1 MEQHDE
7 RLWELEICKCDDG
20 DILLEQGVCWSC
32 SESLQ
37 IRLHRSQI
45 PLIAE
50 LVGLVPAGD
59 VARATERLEDRLKLL
74 VSLIRAH
81 CKPHEPLRMIVED
94 LLMSLGEKPVQGQLV
109 LPST

>member
-1 MEQHDE
+1 MELPDE
-7 RLWELEICKCDDG
+7 KLWQLEIKQCDDG
-20 DILLEQGVCWSC
+20 DILLDQGQCWSC
-32 SESLQ
+32 GEAAE

-45 PLIAE
+45 HLVAE
-50 LVGLVPAGD
+50 LGGFVPAGD
-59 VARATERLEDRLKLL
+59 VVRATERLEDRLKLL

-94 LLMSLGEKPVQGQLV
+94 LLMGLGEKPVQGQLV